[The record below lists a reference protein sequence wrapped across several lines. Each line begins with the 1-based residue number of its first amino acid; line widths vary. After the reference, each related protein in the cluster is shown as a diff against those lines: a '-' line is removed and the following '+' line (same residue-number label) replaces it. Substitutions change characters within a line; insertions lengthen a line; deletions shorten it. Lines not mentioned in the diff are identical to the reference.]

1 MLPRYIPENLLK
13 TTRLELESN
22 KKVLPFRYLQK
33 ITRTRTQNK
42 LWAGC
47 QFCGISE
54 TIHISSLASTL
65 PCIYQ
70 VGTLH
75 NVVNHSDYIHEFQ
88 ISLYI
93 LVLRLWFQMSLGF
106 SYHCSHQPWQT
117 WVSIFLTQL
126 LTWDGIKHWSIYTQ
140 DTPSLLNCTYPMHWM
155 EAWSLSAWIHFFHW
169 EIAECTY
176 SLHR

>member
-1 MLPRYIPENLLK
+1 MGFNITMYI
-13 TTRLELESN
+13 R
-22 KKVLPFRYLQK
+22 V
-33 ITRTRTQNK
+33 
-42 LWAGC
+42 
-47 QFCGISE
+47 GI
-54 TIHISSLASTL
+54 
-65 PCIYQ
+65 P
-70 VGTLH
+70 H

-93 LVLRLWFQMSLGF
+93 LVPRLWFQRSLGF

-126 LTWDGIKHWSIYTQ
+126 LTWDGIKYWSIYTQ
-140 DTPSLLNCTYPMHWM
+140 DTPSLLTQFNCTYPMHWM

-176 SLHR
+176 SLYRLKVHGLSHTSISKAIHCSEATIHLLQS